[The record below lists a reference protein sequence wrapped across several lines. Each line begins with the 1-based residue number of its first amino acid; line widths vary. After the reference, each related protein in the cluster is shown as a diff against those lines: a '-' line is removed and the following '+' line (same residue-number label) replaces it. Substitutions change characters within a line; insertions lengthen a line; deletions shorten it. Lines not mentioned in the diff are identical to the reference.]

1 MSRPAQRS
9 LTLIAPVVA
18 ESRFEAHRR
27 EAIERATLGLAAALT
42 KRAKDACSRAEAL
55 LTTGTDTDA
64 THRQTVVSGPQG
76 ALADLREA
84 HALLEEV
91 LREFN

>member
-1 MSRPAQRS
+1 MSAPGQRS

-27 EAIERATLGLAAALT
+27 EAVERATLNLAAALT
-42 KRAKDACSRAEAL
+42 KRARDACSRAEAL

-64 THRQTVVSGPQG
+64 AHRQIIVNGPQG

-84 HALLEEV
+84 RTLLEEV
-91 LREFN
+91 LREFD